1 MHFISLNILSD
12 FMQDLSIKRKYYTKD
27 DQFSSRTLF
36 SIISLLQEQELNHS
50 NYFEQELNARN
61 FIQAKEHDMNMHAK
75 IQCMN
80 MHGFL

>member
-1 MHFISLNILSD
+1 MHFISLNMLSD

>member
-1 MHFISLNILSD
+1 MLSD
-12 FMQDLSIKRKYYTKD
+12 FMQELSIKRKYYTKD

-50 NYFEQELNARN
+50 NYFDQELNARN
-61 FIQAKEHDMNMHAK
+61 FIQAKEQDMNMHAK

>member
-1 MHFISLNILSD
+1 MSLNMLSD
-12 FMQDLSIKRKYYTKD
+12 FMHDLSIKRKYYTKD
-27 DQFSSRTLF
+27 DQFSSHTLF

-50 NYFEQELNARN
+50 NYFEQELNVSN
-61 FIQAKEHDMNMHAK
+61 FIQAKEHDMNMHAN